1 MRMNEWITSPQD
13 DLLDESTIELFRH
26 YLKEALKSSRR
37 RVFTSLTWAD
47 N

>member
-1 MRMNEWITSPQD
+1 MRMNQWIQSAQD

-26 YLKEALKSSRR
+26 YLKEALRGQRR
-37 RVFTSLTWAD
+37 KIFMSLTWAD